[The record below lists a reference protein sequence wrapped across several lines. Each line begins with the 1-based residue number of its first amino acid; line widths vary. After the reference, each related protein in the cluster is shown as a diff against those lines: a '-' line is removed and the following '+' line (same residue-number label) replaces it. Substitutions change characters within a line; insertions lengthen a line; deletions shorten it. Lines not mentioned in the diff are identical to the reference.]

1 MKVAPSI
8 VVKGGSTVDI
18 EQIIDTYSDYLYR
31 IAFIYTKDRLAAEE
45 VVQDVFMKYYQT
57 STQFKGE
64 ASLKT
69 YLVKMTIN
77 RSYDYLRSWKNKK
90 HTLLEFFQATTKDTE
105 QLYIEQELQAEITAA
120 VLTLPVKDREVL
132 LLYYYEEMTVFEIA
146 ELLELAVSTVK
157 SRLQRAR
164 VKLKPKLKWEG
175 IRDE

>member
-1 MKVAPSI
+1 ME
-8 VVKGGSTVDI
+8 I
-18 EQIIDTYSDYLYR
+18 EKLIDTYSDYLYR
-31 IAFIYTKDRLAAEE
+31 IAFIYTKDRLTAEE
-45 VVQDVFMKYYQT
+45 VVQDVFINYYHK
-57 STQFKGE
+57 SVQFE
-64 ASLKT
+64 QRASIKT

-90 HTLLEFFQATTKDTE
+90 TVITQFFQQHEKDVE
-105 QLYIEQELQAEITAA
+105 QIYVEKELQGEITAA

-164 VKLKPKLKWEG
+164 AKLKPKLSMEVKQ
-175 IRDE
+175 DD

>member
-1 MKVAPSI
+1 ME
-8 VVKGGSTVDI
+8 I
-18 EQIIDTYSDYLYR
+18 EKLIDTYSDYLYR

-45 VVQDVFMKYYQT
+45 VVQDVFVNYYHK
-57 STQFKGE
+57 SDQFEQK
-64 ASLKT
+64 ASIKT

-90 HTLLEFFQATTKDTE
+90 LFITQFFQQYEKGAE
-105 QLYIEQELQAEITAA
+105 QIYVERELQGEITAA
-120 VLTLPVKDREVL
+120 VLSLPVKDREVL

-164 VKLKPKLKWEG
+164 AKLKPKLSIG
-175 IRDE
+175 VMDDD

>member
-1 MKVAPSI
+1 M
-8 VVKGGSTVDI
+8 DI
-18 EQIIDTYSDYLYR
+18 EQLIDTYSDYLYR

-45 VVQDVFMKYYQT
+45 VVQDVFLNYYHR
-57 STQFKGE
+57 SEQFKGD

-69 YLVKMTIN
+69 YLVKMTMN

-90 HTLLEFFQATTKDTE
+90 HAFLEFFQGTTKGTE
-105 QLYIEQELQAEITAA
+105 QLYVEQELRAEITAA

-146 ELLELAVSTVK
+146 DVLELAVSTVK

-164 VKLKPKLKWEG
+164 MKLKPKLQMEVMV
-175 IRDE
+175 DE

>member
-1 MKVAPSI
+1 ME
-8 VVKGGSTVDI
+8 I
-18 EQIIDTYSDYLYR
+18 EKLIDTYSDYLYR
-31 IAFIYTKDRLAAEE
+31 IAFIYTKDRLTAEE
-45 VVQDVFMKYYQT
+45 VVQDVFINYYHK
-57 STQFKGE
+57 SVQFEQK
-64 ASLKT
+64 ASIKT

-90 HTLLEFFQATTKDTE
+90 TVITQFFQQHEKDVE
-105 QLYIEQELQAEITAA
+105 QIYVEKELQGEITAA

-164 VKLKPKLKWEG
+164 AKLKPKLSMEVME
-175 IRDE
+175 DD

>member
-1 MKVAPSI
+1 M
-8 VVKGGSTVDI
+8 DI
-18 EQIIDTYSDYLYR
+18 EQLIDTYSDYLYR

-45 VVQDVFMKYYQT
+45 VVQDVFLKYYH
-57 STQFKGE
+57 SAEQFKGE

-69 YLVKMTIN
+69 YLVKMTMN

-90 HTLLEFFQATTKDTE
+90 HTVLEFFQGATKGTE
-105 QLYIEQELQAEITAA
+105 QLYVEQELRAEITAA

-146 ELLELAVSTVK
+146 EVLEIAVSTVK

-164 VKLKPKLKWEG
+164 TKLKPKLQMEVMV
-175 IRDE
+175 DE

>member
-1 MKVAPSI
+1 ME
-8 VVKGGSTVDI
+8 I
-18 EQIIDTYSDYLYR
+18 EKLIDTYSDYLYR
-31 IAFIYTKDRLAAEE
+31 IAFIYTKDRLTAEE
-45 VVQDVFMKYYQT
+45 VVQDVFINYYHK
-57 STQFKGE
+57 SVQFE
-64 ASLKT
+64 QRASIKT

-90 HTLLEFFQATTKDTE
+90 TVITQFFQQHEKDVE
-105 QLYIEQELQAEITAA
+105 QIYVEKELQGEITAA

-164 VKLKPKLKWEG
+164 AKLKPKLSMEVME
-175 IRDE
+175 DD